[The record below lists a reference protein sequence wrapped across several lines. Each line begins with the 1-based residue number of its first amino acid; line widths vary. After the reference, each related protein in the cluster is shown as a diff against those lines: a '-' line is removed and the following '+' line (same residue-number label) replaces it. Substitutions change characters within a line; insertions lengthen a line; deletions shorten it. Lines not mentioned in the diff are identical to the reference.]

1 MMETGDANVWQVILE
16 RVRQQVEPDEFRRWF
31 SETGF
36 ASDSGDQI
44 TVWVTSEA
52 LRRHVERNY
61 HDVLAR
67 ILEDLDRRGTTIR
80 LAVAGV
86 GDEDEGDENL

>member
-1 MMETGDANVWQVILE
+1 MMETGNANIWEQILD
-16 RVRQQVEPDEFRRWF
+16 RVRHEVEPDEFRRWF
-31 SETGF
+31 SDTGF

-61 HDVLAR
+61 HDVLTR
-67 ILEDLDRRGTTIR
+67 ILEGMDRRGATIR
-80 LAVAGV
+80 FAVAGI
-86 GDEDEGDENL
+86 GDEDEDGEDL

>member
-1 MMETGDANVWQVILE
+1 MMETDNANVWQLILD
-16 RVRQQVEPDEFRRWF
+16 RVRHEVEPDEFRRWF

-44 TVWVTSEA
+44 TVWVTSET

-67 ILEDLDRRGTTIR
+67 ILEGLDRPGTTIR
-80 LAVAGV
+80 FAVAGT
-86 GDEDEGDENL
+86 GDEDEDGEDL

>member
-1 MMETGDANVWQVILE
+1 METDSANVWKHILD
-16 RVRQQVEPDEFRRWF
+16 RVRNEVEPEEFRRWF

-67 ILEDLDRRGTTIR
+67 ILEGMDRPNTTIR
-80 LAVAGV
+80 FAVAGV
-86 GDEDEGDENL
+86 GDEDEDAEDL

>member
-1 MMETGDANVWQVILE
+1 METDNANVWKHILDQVRNE
-16 RVRQQVEPDEFRRWF
+16 VEPEEFRRWF
-31 SETGF
+31 SEIGF

-67 ILEDLDRRGTTIR
+67 ILEGMDRPNTTIR
-80 LAVAGV
+80 FAVAGV
-86 GDEDEGDENL
+86 GDEDEDAEEL